1 MEDAMSG
8 ERQIATT
15 FVVRVTR
22 DARGGVSGV
31 VERVAT
37 GAKQRFEGF
46 DAIGRVIAGML
57 GARPVGG
64 SVDEPDPE

>member
-1 MEDAMSG
+1 MEDATSG
-8 ERQIATT
+8 EREIATT
-15 FVVRVTR
+15 FVVRIAR

-46 DAIGRVIAGML
+46 DAIGRVIAGMS
-57 GARPVGG
+57 GARLVGG
-64 SVDEPDPE
+64 SVDAPDAE